1 MAKEKV
7 SKPKVE
13 KTTEAPNGVK
23 AATKPA
29 KKVVAKVE
37 VKAKVVSKPVAKPMK
52 VVKTEKTTTM
62 TKAFPTP
69 AAPKKPTKP
78 VANAESIMKRF
89 GQNVTDTFS

>member
-13 KTTEAPNGVK
+13 KTTKTPKGVK
-23 AATKPA
+23 AATKPV
-29 KKVVAKVE
+29 KKVVEKVE

-52 VVKTEKTTTM
+52 VAKTEKTTTM
-62 TKAFPTP
+62 MKAFTTP
-69 AAPKKPTKP
+69 AAPKKPTKS